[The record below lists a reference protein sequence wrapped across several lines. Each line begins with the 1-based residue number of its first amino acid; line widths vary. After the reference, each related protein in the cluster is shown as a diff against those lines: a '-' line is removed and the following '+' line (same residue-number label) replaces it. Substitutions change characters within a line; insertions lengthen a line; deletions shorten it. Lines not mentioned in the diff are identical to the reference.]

1 MTLTRRLPLSR
12 APGLK
17 PLALALAL
25 GLAASAAQAQSLR
38 ELYEAARAYDATY
51 LGARA
56 TAEATQYRADQAG
69 ALRLPTV
76 GLQAT
81 STYIDAKTGT
91 RTVVPPSAAASAITS
106 TTTTEARTTTNQVV
120 LSAQQTLF
128 NRANSATI
136 DQADRGVA
144 IALAQLRAAE
154 QDLVV
159 RVAQAYFD
167 VLNAMDT
174 LSTVQASKKA
184 ISEQLASAK
193 RNFEVGT
200 ATITDTREAQ
210 ARYDLALAQELAAD
224 NDLRVKRLALDQLVG
239 RQNATPKSLAVPVTL
254 PPLAPANVD
263 DWISAADAR
272 SPTIQQAQFNLEV
285 AQLETRKARAGHLPT
300 LTLGANYAK
309 TYPNGS
315 ADVTTTDPTGTGTAN
330 SRNLNSTSAGVA
342 LTLNVPIFAG
352 FSIQNRVKETL
363 SLEEKARNDLDVA
376 RRGITQGTRQAYFGV
391 QTGRAQVKALEAAE
405 QAGPRGHA
413 AGLQGRRARQPGR
426 AERPDPALH
435 DPARPG
441 QGPLRRDRRRPEAA
455 PGHGPAPAGRPRG
468 GGRTPGPV
476 SAHPWEKFLY
486 PRASWRGARRHRS
499 GVIKRCVPPACARPV
514 QIDDSSF
521 PQRGD
526 RPGSMPSPPTRPPGC
541 AGR

>member
-1 MTLTRRLPLSR
+1 MPAPQPIAGFCHHGLRCAQVVAFLLRRGKTLAYNLARSSKHNALHREEPTMTLTRRRTPLSR
-12 APGLK
+12 ALGLK
-17 PLALALAL
+17 PLAMALAL
-25 GLAASAAQAQSLR
+25 GLAAGAAQAQSLR

-56 TAEATQYRADQAG
+56 TAEAAQYRSDQAG

-91 RTVVPPSAAASAITS
+91 RSVIPPSAAASAISS

-120 LSAQQTLF
+120 LSAQQTLY

-136 DQADRGVA
+136 DQADRGVS
-144 IALAQLRAAE
+144 IAMAQLRAAE

-174 LSTVQASKKA
+174 LSTVQSSKKA

-210 ARYDLALAQELAAD
+210 ARYDLVLAQELAAD

-239 RQNATPKSLAVPVTL
+239 RQGATPKPLAVPVAL

-263 DWISAADAR
+263 DWISSADAR
-272 SPTIQQAQFNLEV
+272 NPLIQQAQLNLEV
-285 AQLETRKARAGHLPT
+285 AQLETQKARAGHLPT

-315 ADVTTTDPTGTGTAN
+315 ADVTTVDPTGTQLIN
-330 SRNLNSTSAGVA
+330 SRNLNSRSAGVA

-352 FSIQNRVKETL
+352 FAVQNRVKETL
-363 SLEEKARNDLDVA
+363 SLEDKARNDLDVA
-376 RRGITQGTRQAYFGV
+376 RRGVTQGTRQAYFGV

-405 QAGPRGHA
+405 SSSKLALEATQLGYKVGVRVNLDVLNAQTQLYTTQRDLAKARYDVIVGDLKLRQATGQ
-413 AGLQGRRARQPGR
+413 LQP
-426 AERPDPALH
+426 EDL
-435 DPARPG
+435 
-441 QGPLRRDRRRPEAA
+441 EAA
-455 PGHGPAPAGRPRG
+455 DA
-468 GGRTPGPV
+468 
-476 SAHPWEKFLY
+476 LL
-486 PRASWRGARRHRS
+486 AR
-499 GVIKRCVPPACARPV
+499 
-514 QIDDSSF
+514 
-521 PQRGD
+521 
-526 RPGSMPSPPTRPPGC
+526 
-541 AGR
+541 